1 MDLEQAGLGTL
12 LRALLDQLDPAV
24 EQTYADLPMAYR
36 PRFTPVI
43 QTLLRLEACRI
54 KDIAASSGLSH
65 SAVSQTVSAMV
76 RAGWLRTAPG
86 TDGRERILSL
96 TGAAQRLVPQLERRW
111 RSTTTAARA
120 LDAELAVPLERALRE
135 ALAALERR
143 PFEARLADAA
153 RRDAAPG

>member
-1 MDLEQAGLGTL
+1 MSFEQAGLGTL

-43 QTLLRLEACRI
+43 QTLLRLDACRI
-54 KDIAASSGLSH
+54 KDIAEASGLSH

-76 RAGWLRTAPG
+76 HAGWLRISPG

-96 TGAAQRLVPQLERRW
+96 TEAAQGLVPQLQQRW
-111 RSTTTAARA
+111 CSTAQAARS

-135 ALAALERR
+135 ALAALVRR
-143 PFEARLADAA
+143 PFDVRLADAA
-153 RRDAAPG
+153 RRSATQD